1 MNTIEQV
8 SVQCPY
14 CGESIELEIDC
25 SMMLQS
31 YIEDCQVCCKPMTVD
46 VSIDQQ
52 EVPVVTVKDEN
63 DA

>member
-8 SVQCPY
+8 TVQCPY

-25 SMMLQS
+25 SIFLQN

-46 VSIDQQ
+46 VSIDRRGF
-52 EVPVVTVKDEN
+52 PVVIVKHEN
-63 DA
+63 DV